1 MSTHPTERAERVT
14 THALT
19 VKQATALWVVEQ
31 NEPVSVADVAGHM
44 MVSESAAR
52 SALNR
57 LEQRGLV
64 GRTYTGHHRGS
75 LFAFEVTR
83 KGAACLARADTV
95 LDPDVT
101 GEDEQVCSPGTTDG
115 AA

>member
-1 MSTHPTERAERVT
+1 MSENTAEKAQRVT

-31 NEPVSVADVAGHM
+31 NEPASVADVAGHM

-101 GEDEQVCSPGTTDG
+101 GDDAHVFPPGASNG
-115 AA
+115 E